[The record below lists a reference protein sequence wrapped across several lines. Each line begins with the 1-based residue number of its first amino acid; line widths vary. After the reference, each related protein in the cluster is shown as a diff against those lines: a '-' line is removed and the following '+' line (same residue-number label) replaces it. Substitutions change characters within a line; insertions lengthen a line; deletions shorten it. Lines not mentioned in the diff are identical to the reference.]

1 MAYPIDMF
9 TQADLAVFIPEKWS
23 DAINDFAKEDTPVTD
38 FCTDRS
44 SEVAD
49 GGNIVHTGNV
59 TEMTAHAKSAG
70 TAVTLNSPTEDSAD
84 LTVNTHYEVS
94 FSVEDSTASIW
105 KKSLYLQQKFARNA
119 GYTAGQTLENSL
131 IAEFASF
138 TSSVGA
144 STSVIV
150 DSDIRA
156 AIGVVE
162 TAAKENVENGN
173 YMFVFDRKVWWNQI
187 AGITT
192 FQLKINASNDPVT
205 HAPYKTLYG
214 IRVSTSSNID
224 YVSATT
230 GRVNALFHKDAIHY
244 ACAKLP
250 GQTMDKVR
258 FQSQYDQI
266 YLATLSTADIFYGVI
281 LNRATYGV
289 KIYSSA
295 S

>member
-1 MAYPIDMF
+1 MSYPTGMF
-9 TQADLAVFIPEKWS
+9 TQTDLAVYIPEKWGN
-23 DAINDFAKEDTPVTD
+23 AINDFAKEDVPVTD

-49 GGNIVHTGNV
+49 GGNIVHTGNL
-59 TEMTAHAKSAG
+59 TEMTAYAKSEG
-70 TAVTLNSPTEDSAD
+70 TAVTLNSPTEGDID

-94 FSVEDSTASIW
+94 FSIEDATAAIW
-105 KKSLYLQQKFARNA
+105 KKSLYLQQRYARNA

-131 IAEFASF
+131 IALFTSF
-138 TSSVGA
+138 TSSAGA
-144 STSVIV
+144 STTAVA

-156 AIGVVE
+156 AIGIVE
-162 TAAKENVENGN
+162 TATKENVENGN
-173 YMFVFDRKVWWNQI
+173 FLFVFDRKVWWNQI
-187 AGITT
+187 AGIDT
-192 FQLKINASNDPVT
+192 FQLKINATADPVT
-205 HAPYKTLYG
+205 MQPRKSLYG
-214 IRVSTSSNID
+214 IRVATSSNID
-224 YVSATT
+224 YVSSTT
-230 GRVNALFHKDAIHY
+230 GRVNALIHKDAIHF

-250 GQTMDKVR
+250 GQTTDKVR

-281 LNRATYGV
+281 MNRATYGC